1 MKLVRCLSTPL
12 LMILSL
18 LGVGVVS
25 TLPNGESNI
34 GTDTADTEAIRESQH
49 GRSLTLLS
57 NLFNNQDDLQDCV
70 RDEVTLRSKLT
81 AGGTVILCPGSTIP
95 LASEIDIDGLRFDLR
110 CGSIDNSPRQRLR
123 LFRNRN
129 GSSTDPCIV
138 SGNRTTRLFRG
149 GPALAKFRGIV
160 FRDGKAPD
168 NSPGGAIALTDGSTE
183 FAQCQF
189 IGNQAIVRINVCLMQ
204 L

>member
-1 MKLVRCLSTPL
+1 MKLVRCLSTPP

-18 LGVGVVS
+18 LGVVGVVS

-70 RDEVTLRSKLT
+70 RDEVTLRSKLI

-110 CGSIDNSPRQRLR
+110 CGSADNTPRQRLR
-123 LFRNRN
+123 LFRNRD
-129 GSSTDPCIV
+129 GSSTDLCTI
-138 SGNRTTRLFRG
+138 SGNKTTRLFRG
-149 GPALAKFRGIV
+149 GPALA
-160 FRDGKAPD
+160 
-168 NSPGGAIALTDGSTE
+168 S
-183 FAQCQF
+183 
-189 IGNQAIVRINVCLMQ
+189 
-204 L
+204 